1 MGSKNCIK
9 HKEAPAVTMCHQCH
23 NPLCKSCVMVTP
35 AGSFCGSE
43 CSVIFKEMKAKL
55 GDKGKKKGGGMGMVL
70 VFVVLLVIAGMF
82 VVYFAAKDK
91 PDDHL
96 LKKIDLIGRFLGSPN
111 Q

>member
-1 MGSKNCIK
+1 
-9 HKEAPAVTMCHQCH
+9 
-23 NPLCKSCVMVTP
+23 
-35 AGSFCGSE
+35 
-43 CSVIFKEMKAKL
+43 
-55 GDKGKKKGGGMGMVL
+55 
-70 VFVVLLVIAGMF
+70 MF